1 MSAILALGLALAAA
15 AHLLD
20 EAAYGYARHSGSALV
35 AAMARWTDIGES
47 QWYLV
52 PAGLLFIGI
61 ALLDWQSGTR
71 RRQARLAFLFGQ
83 AGYAF
88 AAVAVAGILNNILKL
103 CIGRARPKLHDM
115 AGTLHF
121 EPFTPGYD
129 FASFPSGHST
139 TIGAVAMVLMLW
151 FPRWRAPILA
161 LCALAALT
169 RVAALAHYPSD
180 VVAGFLLGLLYA
192 LFLARWLARRGLVF
206 RFEGR
211 ALLPAVRL
219 TQAWRTGGSGRAAGE
234 NRGRRT

>member
-1 MSAILALGLALAAA
+1 AATGRRNRAVRAEERLLVAQPERHSSPSGRQRSRSRARRGAAFAAAWQALRRPSRRAPAAWTRGMSAILALGLALAAA

-103 CIGRARPKLHDM
+103 CIGRARPK
-115 AGTLHF
+115 
-121 EPFTPGYD
+121 
-129 FASFPSGHST
+129 
-139 TIGAVAMVLMLW
+139 
-151 FPRWRAPILA
+151 
-161 LCALAALT
+161 
-169 RVAALAHYPSD
+169 
-180 VVAGFLLGLLYA
+180 
-192 LFLARWLARRGLVF
+192 
-206 RFEGR
+206 
-211 ALLPAVRL
+211 
-219 TQAWRTGGSGRAAGE
+219 
-234 NRGRRT
+234 